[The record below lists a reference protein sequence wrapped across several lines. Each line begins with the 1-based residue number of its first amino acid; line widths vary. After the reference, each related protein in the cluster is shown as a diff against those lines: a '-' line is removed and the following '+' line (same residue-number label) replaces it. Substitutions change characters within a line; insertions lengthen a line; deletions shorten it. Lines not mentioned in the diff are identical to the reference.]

1 MLQFLDP
8 RQGSKLLLVL
18 HEIFIWNRI
27 TQSIWLP
34 KVTFWSGKFW
44 QSLPTW
50 FTVNACKPQIF
61 TLFFLVSCVTSM
73 NHYRLLLLLFSFS
86 LFWFFFHSKR
96 RKTPILTATTPV
108 TLQEACFQS
117 LGAYQS
123 YDPWTHPPKKKTVA
137 ARSWILTSSSIC
149 SFIWKTA
156 HFIYYLTADI
166 SINWAYMASFY
177 KRNQKGKIP
186 GEEVSSSNDGL
197 GGGGVLFFFPQGTE
211 KTLFIRFQLVLFA
224 ITCDRI
230 EASKWIFP

>member
-166 SINWAYMASFY
+166 
-177 KRNQKGKIP
+177 
-186 GEEVSSSNDGL
+186 
-197 GGGGVLFFFPQGTE
+197 
-211 KTLFIRFQLVLFA
+211 
-224 ITCDRI
+224 
-230 EASKWIFP
+230 